1 MAETYANNIENI
13 RRVVAQTKG
22 DESSSMDALS
32 NLVRTSYADKLA
44 DFKEKWGGIEQ
55 IGGAVQSVAPL
66 LRAGRQLYDK
76 YKQVRDG
83 ITQSID
89 PVDDS
94 LPDTSGGDSS
104 LTSQGNALQDAGF
117 NEQDAEDLFKSVEP
131 ESGMGGISETS
142 FSTSTPTPVDSQP
155 LPDAQPTTLSKSS
168 VDGVEDDPFQSGFSN
183 EIPVR
188 SSFQQGGL
196 SSTAEDLAEQTTSNL
211 KSSLTDFADAGT
223 EGLADIGAD
232 LSGYF
237 TADAI
242 SSAIPVVGEVA
253 SSVIGLATIGSAI
266 GELISH
272 HNQTPSIHPVALSL
286 PSNLTSKYSDSLPSA
301 DGVVQRASSSS
312 IF

>member
-13 RRVVAQTKG
+13 RRNVAQTKG
-22 DESSSMDALS
+22 DEASSMDALS

-44 DFKEKWGGIEQ
+44 DFKEKWGGVEQ
-55 IGGAVQSVAPL
+55 IGGAIQSVAPL
-66 LRAGRQLYDK
+66 LRTGRQLYDK
-76 YKQVRDG
+76 YKQIRDG

-94 LPDTSGGDSS
+94 LPDTSGGE
-104 LTSQGNALQDAGF
+104 GNALSDAGF
-117 NEQDAEDLFKSVEP
+117 SEEDAEGLFENDKP
-131 ESGMGGISETS
+131 ESGGNSISETS

-168 VDGVEDDPFQSGFSN
+168 VDGVEDDPFQSGYSN

-196 SSTAEDLAEQTTSNL
+196 SSTADDLAEQTTSNI
-211 KSSLTDFADAGT
+211 KSSLTDLADAGT
-223 EGLADIGAD
+223 EGLADAGAD
-232 LSGYF
+232 LAGYF

-301 DGVVQRASSSS
+301 DGVIQRASSSS
-312 IF
+312 VF